1 MEENKYYCRING
13 EVYNLKKIQDIMD
26 EDPETLGGVEI
37 YLTLLREYHV
47 PDNTAYLLS
56 KIIKEI
62 KEIPADY
69 NEALKEYQA
78 RNRKK
83 YGIPERFRHSDDF
96 SNKSG
101 EVPHENANVVKYT
114 RENHYSCRIDGE
126 VYDLKKIQDIMD
138 EDPETLGGV
147 EIYLTLLREY
157 HVPDNTAYLL
167 SKIIKEIK
175 EIPADYNEALKELQ
189 ARNRKKY
196 GIPKQ
201 FRYSAGCP
209 RCGSTYISK
218 PIWSLYD
225 YKCGTCG
232 HEWVRCPRCG
242 GSNIK
247 IRRVPPVSA
256 VKNSLNKCKDC
267 GHDWRRI

>member
-1 MEENKYYCRING
+1 MEENKYCCKIDG
-13 EVYNLKKIQDIMD
+13 IVYNLKKIQNFID
-26 EDPETLGGVEI
+26 ENPENPDDAKI
-37 YLTLLREYHV
+37 YLTLNNDYQI
-47 PDNTAYLLS
+47 PQSIANMLLM
-56 KIIKEI
+56 IIKET

-69 NEALKEYQA
+69 NEALKELQA

-83 YGIPERFRHSDDF
+83 YGIPERFRHSDDSCDK
-96 SNKSG
+96 SN
-101 EVPHENANVVKYT
+101 EVSCESVDMIKYT
-114 RENHYSCRIDGE
+114 RVNKYSCRIDGV
-126 VYDLKKIQDIMD
+126 VYNLKKIQNFID
-138 EDPETLGGV
+138 ENPENPDDAK
-147 EIYLTLLREY
+147 IYLTLNNDYQIPQLIA
-157 HVPDNTAYLL
+157 NMLL
-167 SKIIKEIK
+167 MIIKETK

-209 RCGSTYISK
+209 RCGSTNFSK

-247 IRRVPPVSA
+247 IRRIPPVSA